1 MTPEMS
7 PALEVQ
13 GHANSSGN
21 DALAKFFTESL
32 DKRFHPAMMLM
43 MTIMIKIRAQGNYEI
58 IWEFFLNGTP
68 PPFGDPTLKKWEIL

>member
-21 DALAKFFTESL
+21 DALAKLFTESL
-32 DKRFHPAMMLM
+32 DDHDDPDDPDDHDDECL
-43 MTIMIKIRAQGNYEI
+43 QQ
-58 IWEFFLNGTP
+58 WEQCACQTV
-68 PPFGDPTLKKWEIL
+68 